1 VTMLNTMIHSTAK
14 TSPLRITATAMRRA
28 GLLFGTVRTAGSGE
42 FMAGNPLCDDAG
54 FVAAGPER
62 VQPNLNAA
70 RAAMSATSE
79 YRA

>member
-1 VTMLNTMIHSTAK
+1 
-14 TSPLRITATAMRRA
+14 
-28 GLLFGTVRTAGSGE
+28 
-42 FMAGNPLCDDAG
+42 MAGNPLCDDAG